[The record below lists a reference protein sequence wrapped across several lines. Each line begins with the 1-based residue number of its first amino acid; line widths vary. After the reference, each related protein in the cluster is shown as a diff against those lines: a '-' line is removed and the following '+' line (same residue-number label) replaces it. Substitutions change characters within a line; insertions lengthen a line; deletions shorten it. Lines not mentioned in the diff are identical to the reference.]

1 MPSKFQQYMTLTKPG
16 IVRGN
21 ALMAAAGFLFAT
33 THRIDFLT
41 LLGLII
47 GTSLVIASACVFN
60 NVIDRDIDAKMAR
73 TKKRALVAK
82 TIPVQHAL
90 IYASVLSIVGFG
102 LLIWLTNVVTVL
114 LGAAALVTYVGL
126 YTPLKRT
133 SVHGTLVGSVSGA
146 IPPMAGYTA
155 ATGQFDGAAL
165 LLGLLLVFWQM
176 AHFYAIAI
184 FRYDDYK
191 AAGIPVLPVHDSVKA
206 AKRQIMVYI
215 VLFALSVCAFKLLGY
230 TGYAFVIVGVALSI
244 SWFIK
249 GLRGWDKTADTPW
262 ARGMFGWSLVVLMSM
277 IALLSANTLLP

>member
-1 MPSKFQQYMTLTKPG
+1 MSSKFQQYLTLTKPG

-33 THRIDFLT
+33 KHHIDFLT
-41 LLGLII
+41 LFGLII
-47 GTSLVIASACVFN
+47 GTSLIIASACVFN

-73 TKKRALVAK
+73 TKKRALVVKA
-82 TIPVQHAL
+82 INVQHAL
-90 IYASVLSIVGFG
+90 IYASVLGFVGFG

-133 SVHGTLVGSVSGA
+133 SVHGTLVGSISGA

-184 FRYDDYK
+184 FRYEDYK
-191 AAGIPVLPVHDSVKA
+191 AAGIPVLPVHDSISA
-206 AKRQIMVYI
+206 AKRQIVVYI
-215 VLFALSVCAFKLLGY
+215 VLFALSICAFEVFGY
-230 TGYAFVIVGVALSI
+230 TGYIFVVVGLALSA

-249 GLRGWDKTADTPW
+249 GLRGWNSVADTPW
-262 ARGMFGWSLVVLMSM
+262 ARGMFGWSLVVLMGM
-277 IALLSANTLLP
+277 IVLLSANTLLP